1 MQVKGPATDTESTA
15 TPRELALASLHR
27 WRAEKPWARVDPASL
42 DIHEVLAVG
51 PTQVILESTVERR
64 GVEYEI
70 VRANT
75 APDVQDAGPDPWSV
89 LLQHPEG
96 YPLGSK
102 VRSHLP
108 SMKVHK
114 DCGMC
119 SRSGEMVCLGCGG
132 DGQVPNGDST
142 ATCGRC
148 RGRGQ
153 VRCDSCGGSGG
164 VMGTPTVWSS
174 IELHRELRVVEASEL
189 PMEVFLELQNRTRD
203 SVLVH
208 AQEDARIEGLRR
220 SMGYR
225 DDATHGPDARLH
237 SVVGAMAAAPGVE
250 PGDRIVRQRL
260 EVRQVPVFQLVL
272 GAGEPVFVYGDPPRL
287 SPEHAF
293 VSPVGKLARVAPWIA
308 VALTLAAGALYA
320 WAV

>member
-15 TPRELALASLHR
+15 TPRELALAALHR

-70 VRANT
+70 VQANT
-75 APDVQDAGPDPWSV
+75 APDVQDAGPDPWEVS
-89 LLQHPEG
+89 LQHAEG
-96 YPLGSK
+96 RPLGSK
-102 VRSHLP
+102 VRAHLP
-108 SMKVHK
+108 NVKVHK
-114 DCGMC
+114 DCGLC
-119 SRSGEMVCLGCGG
+119 SRSGEMVCLACGG

-174 IELHRELRVVEASEL
+174 IELHRELRVIEASEL

-225 DDATHGPDARLH
+225 DDPTHGPDARLH
-237 SVVGAMAAAPGVE
+237 TVVGAMAAAPGVE

-260 EVRQVPVFQLVL
+260 EVRQVPVFQLQL
-272 GAGEPVFVYGDPPRL
+272 AGGEPLFVYGDPPRL
-287 SPEHAF
+287 SPAGAL
-293 VSPVGKLARVAPWIA
+293 VSVGGKVAQVAPWVAALATA
-308 VALTLAAGALYA
+308 VAGALWA
-320 WAV
+320 WSV